1 MIIKSMARKSASF
14 SQLLNYINAPE
25 KVGVA
30 LLHNFQH
37 LDDSLLEIAAEF
49 GANAS
54 LLPERRNGNVLYH
67 EILSFA
73 HADDSCLTPA
83 VMSDLTRQYLNLRA
97 PYALAYAKAH
107 YDTSCP
113 HVHIVISANNVGE
126 RRRLRLSKEQFREI
140 QREMEAYQKD
150 RYPSLKHSFAQER
163 TTNRA
168 IRATRTEQERV
179 RRGEERASQKEQ
191 VRKVIA
197 TVLAEARSGEDCYH
211 RLLSRGLRLYRR
223 GKSVGVEDME
233 DCRRYRLQTLGLA
246 ETFERLMSTWRK
258 LPERLATLPNRTPGR
273 SRRLDR

>member
-14 SQLLNYINAPE
+14 LQLLKYINEPE

-37 LDDSLLEIAAEF
+37 LDGSLPEIAAEF
-49 GANAS
+49 GANGG

-73 HADDSCLTPA
+73 HGDNSGLTPA
-83 VMSDLTRQYLNLRA
+83 VMSDLTRQYLTLRA

-107 YDTSCP
+107 YDTACP

-126 RRRLRLSKEQFREI
+126 ARRLRLSKHRFREI

-150 RYPSLKHSFAQER
+150 RFPSLEHSFAQER
-163 TTNRA
+163 KTDRA
-168 IRATRTEQERV
+168 IHATRSEQERI
-179 RRGEERASQKEQ
+179 RRGEERPTKKEQ

-197 TVLAEARSGEDCYH
+197 TVLAEAESGEDCY
-211 RLLSRGLRLYRR
+211 RQLLSHGLRLYRR

-246 ETFERLMSTWRK
+246 VTFEQLLSTWRK
-258 LPERLATLPNRTPGR
+258 LPERLATLPYR
-273 SRRLDR
+273 SPARSYGLER